1 MSWNIP
7 PLHFLSSNTIYL
19 VQKKSLNT
27 QIFENFEYLVKIR
40 QILYV
45 SFETTSQF
53 LFKLFLIVMTH
64 NSSLDFKLIH
74 FLLWIKGSHQ
84 SLNFEILKL
93 LLVKICQIPHVILE
107 STSQFSFKFWINR
120 QCHYSSVHFS
130 SNIIYFVQKE
140 QIKMQIFETFE
151 CLGQHSSNS
160 SREFWNGKSI
170 FLQILHHS
178 VLSWH
183 ITPL

>member
-45 SFETTSQF
+45 SFEKTSQF

-107 STSQFSFKFWINR
+107 STSQFSFKF
-120 QCHYSSVHFS
+120 CLSSVP
-130 SNIIYFVQKE
+130 SN
-140 QIKMQIFETFE
+140 
-151 CLGQHSSNS
+151 
-160 SREFWNGKSI
+160 
-170 FLQILHHS
+170 
-178 VLSWH
+178 
-183 ITPL
+183 ITPLYFFSPLMCKFLRLLSSWVKLRQIPHVNFEVAS